1 MLASLD
7 DLIAIGGLKV
17 NADEPLK
24 SRALRLLELA
34 GGQVCAYL
42 GSTEVLLTP
51 ALTADQLTS
60 LAAIV
65 AECASNRLNR
75 SMASNVDSYTG
86 TGYESVLLNRWHKQ
100 QIDQLIGRPGQGS
113 VSVSV
118 DRDPNTSGLTYSPHI
133 PWWLRTPIGPYSS
146 PSDVECFDQIP

>member
-1 MLASLD
+1 MLGELD

-17 NADEPLK
+17 NADESSK

-34 GGQVCAYL
+34 SSQACAYL
-42 GSTEVLLTP
+42 GTTEVLLVP
-51 ALTADQLTS
+51 ALTAEQLTS

-75 SMASNVDSYTG
+75 SMASNVDAYTG

-100 QIDQLIGRPGQGS
+100 QIDELIGRPGRGS
-113 VSVSV
+113 VSVAVS
-118 DRDPNTSGLTYSPHI
+118 RDPDSSGLTYSPHI

-146 PSDVECFDQIP
+146 PSDLECFDQIP